1 MRKIGLALA
10 VIVVLGGAAFFATYY
25 FLSGGPQNDLKQQLD
40 QALQKLPPGWTG
52 AYKSLDV
59 SVVSRGATLKG
70 FELHGAGDNKFDL
83 TVDEV
88 DLNGLALEAIP
99 VLASLGDPK
108 AQAEAGKQ
116 PLDKETALADS
127 VVVKGSKLHSDAA
140 DVEIAVIQTNKPR
153 LYLGALLHPGLPSYP
168 EVMKLALH
176 PQPEPS
182 PAEILPLLRFEA
194 AAFLAGAQDSTA
206 ISDMSMRMKMPASP
220 GLPAG
225 GEMFYTVKKISG
237 TGIGHGKI
245 ASIIGEGVTIKT
257 TSVPAMDMTLD
268 RLTMAGIDAHDS
280 SVRLLDATTLD
291 PSLADGLTLGK
302 LEYAGWK
309 IQIPGQAP
317 VVMSSAGV
325 SDLAFAHGMMTSGQ
339 FDLVGLKINKA
350 LLASNAEAVQMFDQ
364 MGLDTATVSFG
375 AGYKWDVDKK
385 AAVLKQVSFK
395 VDELGTLVLSADL
408 TGIEKPDTL
417 MTTATLNHAV
427 LRYDDASFTGRAF
440 KAAAAQN
447 GVDPAAFSKQAIT
460 MVQMQAALIGAN
472 SPAIKAAAAAVAS
485 FLTDPHNLTIEL
497 APPQPMGMTALYA
510 VKDLPP
516 PQIFTQLGVKVT
528 ANQK

>member
-1 MRKIGLALA
+1 M
-10 VIVVLGGAAFFATYY
+10 AAGV
-25 FLSGGPQNDLKQQLD
+25 FLFDGD
-40 QALQKLPPGWTG
+40 
-52 AYKSLDV
+52 
-59 SVVSRGATLKG
+59 
-70 FELHGAGDNKFDL
+70 ELMDRAGDG
-83 TVDEV
+83 TP
-88 DLNGLALEAIP
+88 IP
-99 VLASLGDPK
+99 
-108 AQAEAGKQ
+108 
-116 PLDKETALADS
+116 
-127 VVVKGSKLHSDAA
+127 
-140 DVEIAVIQTNKPR
+140 
-153 LYLGALLHPGLPSYP
+153 
-168 EVMKLALH
+168 KLA
-176 PQPEPS
+176 
-182 PAEILPLLRFEA
+182 
-194 AAFLAGAQDSTA
+194 FLGGAQDSTT
-206 ISDMSMRMKMPASP
+206 ISDMSMRMKMPSSP
-220 GLPAG
+220 DLPTG

-245 ASIIGEGVTIKT
+245 ASIVSEGVTIKT

-280 SVRLLDATTLD
+280 AARLLDATVLD

-339 FDLVGLKINKA
+339 FDLAGLKINKA
-350 LLASNAEAVQMFDQ
+350 LVASNAEAAQMFDQ
-364 MGLDTATVSFG
+364 MGLDTATVSLS

-395 VDELGTLVLSADL
+395 VDELGALVLSADL

-497 APPQPMGMTALYA
+497 APPQPIGMTALYA